1 MYLETEKKNS
11 NVQAAALPTAPVLG
25 RVGRGCG
32 TPVAVSVLSSLHPV
46 LVFICANGVRFSM
59 WIVSY
64 PILTHG
70 NCFTQKELKR
80 LVAYARSS
88 ANLLNKLIL
97 QDQIDSYKWE
107 VSLKHLSG
115 FRGLWF
121 FNFLISM
128 YMNCYSIIF
137 FLQCLLR
144 TPLNNYDA
152 VILLHRDKLP
162 YPQRLLF
169 PSELNQGKLLQPF
182 SLALLNF
189 LVN

>member
-1 MYLETEKKNS
+1 M
-11 NVQAAALPTAPVLG
+11 QIVLD
-25 RVGRGCG
+25 
-32 TPVAVSVLSSLHPV
+32 
-46 LVFICANGVRFSM
+46 LV

-64 PILTHG
+64 SILTHG

-115 FRGLWF
+115 FRGLWC

-128 YMNCYSIIF
+128 YMSCYSIIF

-162 YPQRLLF
+162 YPQHLLF

>member
-1 MYLETEKKNS
+1 M
-11 NVQAAALPTAPVLG
+11 QAAASPTAPMSG
-25 RVGRGCG
+25 RVIRRCG
-32 TPVAVSVLSSLHPV
+32 TPVAALVLSSLHPV
-46 LVFICANGVRFSM
+46 LVFICANSVRFSM

-64 PILTHG
+64 SILTYE

-97 QDQIDSYKWE
+97 QDQIDSYKLE
-107 VSLKHLSG
+107 VSLKHLSV
-115 FRGLWF
+115 FKGLWF

-128 YMNCYSIIF
+128 CMSCYSIIF

-182 SLALLNF
+182 SLALVNF
-189 LVN
+189 LVNEVP

>member
-1 MYLETEKKNS
+1 M
-11 NVQAAALPTAPVLG
+11 QIVLD
-25 RVGRGCG
+25 
-32 TPVAVSVLSSLHPV
+32 
-46 LVFICANGVRFSM
+46 LV

-64 PILTHG
+64 SLLTHG

-121 FNFLISM
+121 FNFFDFYVHELLQHHF
-128 YMNCYSIIF
+128 F
-137 FLQCLLR
+137 FL
-144 TPLNNYDA
+144 A
-152 VILLHRDKLP
+152 V
-162 YPQRLLF
+162 
-169 PSELNQGKLLQPF
+169 PSPNSFEQL
-182 SLALLNF
+182 
-189 LVN
+189 